1 MRSTRGK
8 HQGKRSSLLL
18 AYSETLG
25 EMISRKRA
33 ERALAG
39 AKIEADVA
47 NRAKSEFLASMSH
60 ELRTP
65 LNAIIGFAE
74 ILRDTI
80 GKARAEKQREYSEHI
95 LSAGQHL
102 LSLVSD
108 ILDMA
113 KIESGAVE
121 LDIQS
126 YEIDELVESCVV
138 MLQPRIDT
146 KKQRLGVQ
154 IEKGLGRLRCDGRRM
169 KQVVLNLLSNAHK
182 FTPEGGML
190 GVEAVNGRAGSVFIR
205 VVDTGIGMSP
215 DELLDAMQPFRQVS
229 SALSRT
235 HEGTGLGLPIAKRLV
250 ELHGATFKVESKKN
264 VGTCVSLEFPYHLLD
279 DDSFASGPLERLA

>member
-1 MRSTRGK
+1 MRNRGK
-8 HQGKRSSLLL
+8 PSARRPSLLL

-25 EMISRKRA
+25 QMISRQRS

-74 ILRDTI
+74 IMRDTV
-80 GKARAEKQREYSEHI
+80 GRAKPEKQREYSEHI

-113 KIESGAVE
+113 KIESGSVE
-121 LDIQS
+121 LDIQT
-126 YEIDELVESCVV
+126 YEIDELIDSCVV
-138 MLQPRIDT
+138 MLEPRIAS
-146 KKQRLGVQ
+146 KKQRIGVQ
-154 IEKGLGRLRCDGRRM
+154 IEKGLARLRCDGRRM
-169 KQVVLNLLSNAHK
+169 KQVLLNLLSNAHK

-190 GVEAVNGRAGSVFIR
+190 GVEAANARAGGIAIR
-205 VVDTGIGMSP
+205 VVDSGIGMSP

-250 ELHGATFKVESKKN
+250 ELHGATFRVESKKN
-264 VGTCVSLEFPYHLLD
+264 VGTCVSLEFPYHLLED
-279 DDSFASGPLERLA
+279 DTFAAGPLGRIA

>member
-1 MRSTRGK
+1 MQSNRGK
-8 HQGKRSSLLL
+8 PNARRPSLLL

-25 EMISRKRA
+25 QMISRQRA

-74 ILRDTI
+74 ILRDTVE
-80 GKARAEKQREYSEHI
+80 KAKPEKQREYSEHI
-95 LSAGQHL
+95 VAAGQHL

-113 KIESGAVE
+113 KIESGSVE
-121 LDIQS
+121 LDFQT
-126 YEIDELVESCVV
+126 YEIDELIESCAV
-138 MLQPRIDT
+138 MLQGRVAS
-146 KKQRLGVQ
+146 KNQRLGVQ
-154 IEKGLGRLRCDGRRM
+154 IERGLARLRCDGRRM
-169 KQVVLNLLSNAHK
+169 KQVILNLLSNAHK
-182 FTPEGGML
+182 FTPEGGMI
-190 GVEAVNGRAGSVFIR
+190 GVEAANGRAGGLSIR
-205 VVDTGIGMSP
+205 VVDSGIGMSP

-235 HEGTGLGLPIAKRLV
+235 HEGTGLGLPIAKRLC

-264 VGTCVSLEFPYHLLD
+264 VGTCVSIEFPYNLLED
-279 DDSFASGPLERLA
+279 DNFAAGPQQRLA

>member
-1 MRSTRGK
+1 MRSNRAKYSG
-8 HQGKRSSLLL
+8 RRPSLLL

-25 EMISRKRA
+25 EMISRRRA

-80 GKARAEKQREYSEHI
+80 EKTRPEKQREYSEHI
-95 LSAGQHL
+95 LAAGQHL

-121 LDIQS
+121 LDVQA
-126 YEIDELVESCVV
+126 YDIDELIDTCVM
-138 MLQPRIDT
+138 MLQPRIGG
-146 KKQRLGVQ
+146 KKQRLVVQ
-154 IEKGLGRLRCDGRRM
+154 IESGLGRLRCDGRRM
-169 KQVVLNLLSNAHK
+169 KQVILNLLSNAHK
-182 FTPEGGML
+182 FTSDGGML
-190 GVEAVNGRAGSVFIR
+190 GVDAANTRDGGIVIR
-205 VVDTGIGMSP
+205 VVDSGIGMSP

-250 ELHGATFKVESKKN
+250 ELHGASFKVESKKH
-264 VGTCVSLEFPYHLLD
+264 VGTCVSLEFPYHLLE
-279 DDSFASGPLERLA
+279 DDSFIAPPLEKTA